1 MKMKEST
8 IRKYARL
15 MAEFGLTGLEI
26 TEDTTVIRLERA
38 AAATS
43 APAVIQNV
51 PQASPAADSI
61 STGQISDTA
70 SIRSPMVGVF
80 YAAPAEDKEPFVH
93 TGDTVKKGDVLCI
106 IESMKLMNEITAE
119 QDGVIAEICVKNGQV
134 VDYGAELFR
143 IRRD

>member
-1 MKMKEST
+1 
-8 IRKYARL
+8 

-26 TEDTTVIRLERA
+26 SDENTVIRLERA
-38 AAATS
+38 IPP
-43 APAVIQNV
+43 APAASVV
-51 PQASPAADSI
+51 QAIPHATPAMECAP
-61 STGQISDTA
+61 TAQISDTA
-70 SIRSPMVGVF
+70 VIRSPMVGVF

-119 QDGVIAEICVKNGQV
+119 QDGVITEICIQNGQV

-143 IRRD
+143 LKKV

>member
-1 MKMKEST
+1 MKDST
-8 IRKYARL
+8 IRKYAGL

-26 TEDTTVIRLERA
+26 TKDNTVIRLERSA
-38 AAATS
+38 SPAT
-43 APAVIQNV
+43 APAVTQTV
-51 PQASPAADSI
+51 SQASAAPEVLPAAQS
-61 STGQISDTA
+61 SDTA

-93 TGDTVKKGDVLCI
+93 TGDTIKKGDVLCI

-143 IRRD
+143 IKRG